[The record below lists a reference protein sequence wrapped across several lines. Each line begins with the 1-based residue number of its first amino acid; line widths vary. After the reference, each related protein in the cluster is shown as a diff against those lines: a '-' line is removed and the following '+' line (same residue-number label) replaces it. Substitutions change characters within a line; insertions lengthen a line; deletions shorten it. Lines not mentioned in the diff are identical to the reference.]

1 MVNDLKE
8 DVIFFSNINDPKEFY
23 KKADLFI
30 LSSIYEGFGNVLVE
44 ALQNKCPVITSNCKS
59 GPMEIIENG
68 KYGYYFNVGDYYEL
82 SNKIIK
88 FIKNPKDLRKKTIQ
102 FKKIIKRFS
111 LKENSKN
118 FEKLFEQV

>member
-1 MVNDLKE
+1 
-8 DVIFFSNINDPKEFY
+8 
-23 KKADLFI
+23 
-30 LSSIYEGFGNVLVE
+30 
-44 ALQNKCPVITSNCKS
+44 
-59 GPMEIIENG
+59 MEKRSEI
-68 KYGYYFNVGDYYEL
+68 YGYYFNVGDYYEL